1 MHRVPTVVMSSQAV
15 FGWED
20 CDWFGF
26 QNLHLPTEGGGASKR
41 IPAGGS
47 GEDYG
52 HRQYSPYPRDYII
65 LWYGSMAFMSVL
77 MSERMPRLQ
86 PDF

>member
-65 LWYGSMAFMSVL
+65 YGMDPWHSC
-77 MSERMPRLQ
+77 Q
-86 PDF
+86 C